1 MKIELLV
8 VGKTRQDYLAAGIE
22 DYQQRLRPY
31 CSLSIK
37 VVKEKRGRLP
47 DNARLREEGEKLLS
61 LVPKGALLVVLDP
74 GGRRLSS
81 EELAF
86 DVGRWRDM
94 GKQLISFVV
103 GGPLGLSDE
112 VRRRAEVTISLSR
125 MTFTHEMARLLFLEQ
140 LYRAF
145 TILAGSKYHK

>member
-8 VGKTRQDYLAAGIE
+8 VGKTRQDYLTAGIE

-31 CSLSIK
+31 CSLSVKI
-37 VVKEKRGRLP
+37 VKEKRGRLP
-47 DNARLREEGEKLLS
+47 DNARLREEGEKLIS

-74 GGRRLSS
+74 GGRQLRS
-81 EELAF
+81 EDLAF
-86 DVGRWRDM
+86 DLGRWRDT
-94 GKQLISFVV
+94 GRQLIAFVI

-112 VRRRAEVTISLSR
+112 VRRQAAVTISLSR
-125 MTFTHEMARLLFLEQ
+125 MTFTHEMARLVFLEQ

>member
-8 VGKTRQDYLAAGIE
+8 VGKTKQDYLAVGID
-22 DYQQRLRPY
+22 DYQRRLRPY
-31 CSLSIK
+31 CPLSIK

-47 DNARLREEGEKLLS
+47 ENARRREEGEKLIS
-61 LVPKGALLVVLDP
+61 LVPRGALLVVLDP
-74 GGRRLSS
+74 GGRQLSS
-81 EELAF
+81 EELAL
-86 DVGRWRDM
+86 DIGRWRDT
-94 GKQLISFVV
+94 GKQLISFVI
-103 GGPLGLSDE
+103 GGPSGLSDE
-112 VRRRAEVTISLSR
+112 VRKRAELTISLSR

>member
-8 VGKTRQDYLAAGIE
+8 VGKTKQDYLAAGID
-22 DYQQRLRPY
+22 DYLQRLRPY
-31 CSLSIK
+31 CPLSVK

-47 DNARLREEGEKLLS
+47 DNARLREEGEKLIS
-61 LVPKGALLVVLDP
+61 LVPRGALLVVLDP

-86 DVGRWRDM
+86 DVGRWRDT
-94 GKQLISFVV
+94 GRQLIVFVV
-103 GGPLGLSDE
+103 GGPLGLSAE
-112 VRRRAEVTISLSR
+112 VKRRADVVVSLSR
-125 MTFTHEMARLLFLEQ
+125 MTFTHEMVRLLFLEQ

>member
-8 VGKTRQDYLAAGIE
+8 VGKTKQDYLTAGIE

-31 CSLSIK
+31 CPLSIK
-37 VVKEKRGRLP
+37 VVKEKRGKLP
-47 DNARLREEGEKLLS
+47 DNARLREEGEKLMS
-61 LVPKGALLVVLDP
+61 LVSKGAWLAVLDP
-74 GGRRLSS
+74 GGRQLSS
-81 EELAF
+81 EDLAL
-86 DVGRWRDM
+86 DLGRWRDT
-94 GKQLISFVV
+94 GRQLIAFVI

-112 VRRRAEVTISLSR
+112 VRRRAAVTISLSR
-125 MTFTHEMARLLFLEQ
+125 MTFTHEMARLVFLEQ